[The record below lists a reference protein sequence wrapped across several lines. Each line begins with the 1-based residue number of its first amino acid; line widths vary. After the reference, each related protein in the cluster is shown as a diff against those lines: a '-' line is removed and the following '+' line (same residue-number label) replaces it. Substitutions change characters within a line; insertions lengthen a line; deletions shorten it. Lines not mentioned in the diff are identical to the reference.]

1 MVINNSKNINNINNK
16 NNKKGF
22 TLMEVVI
29 ILFISTIGIAASL
42 SLALKSA
49 YFQSVQKDL
58 LGVVFLANE
67 GLELMTNFRDT
78 NMIIGNRYDDWAG
91 FGSVGL
97 GENFYKV
104 DYWSLLATSTE
115 DIDNAILQQD
125 EVGFYVHNTSTD
137 SIFKRMI
144 TVQAETNASSS
155 IESWIKWNRR
165 GEDYN
170 YKLETVLYDLSF

>member
-1 MVINNSKNINNINNK
+1 MIKNSFKK
-16 NNKKGF
+16 NNKRGF

-29 ILFISTIGIAASL
+29 ILFISTVGVAASL

-58 LGVVFLANE
+58 LGVVFLTNE

-78 NMIIGNRYDDWAG
+78 NMIIGNDYNDWTG
-91 FGSVGL
+91 FGSAGV

-104 DYWSLLATSTE
+104 DYYTLLATSTE
-115 DIDNAILQQD
+115 DIDSSALQQD
-125 EVGFYVHNTSTD
+125 EIGFYVHNTSTD

-144 TVQAETNASSS
+144 TTRAETSASTT
-155 IESWIKWNRR
+155 IESWIKWSRR

>member
-1 MVINNSKNINNINNK
+1 MKKICK

-22 TLMEVVI
+22 TLIEVVV
-29 ILFISTIGIAASL
+29 ILFIATMGITASL

-78 NMIIGNRYDDWAG
+78 NRIIGNDYDNWTGLASAG
-91 FGSVGL
+91 I

-104 DYWSLLATSTE
+104 DYYTLLATPTTG
-115 DIDNAILQQD
+115 IDDSILQQD
-125 EVGFYVHNTSTD
+125 SLGFYGHNTSSD

-144 TVQAETNASSS
+144 TTQAEGLASTSV
-155 IESWIKWNRR
+155 ETWIKWTRR

>member
-1 MVINNSKNINNINNK
+1 MIKNNFKKI
-16 NNKKGF
+16 NKKGF
-22 TLMEVVI
+22 TLIEVVI

-49 YFQSVQKDL
+49 YFQNVQKDL
-58 LGVVFLANE
+58 LGVIFLANE

-78 NMIIGNRYDDWAG
+78 NMIIGNNYDDWTG
-91 FGSVGL
+91 FGSAGI

-104 DYWSLLATSTE
+104 DYWNLSATSTD
-115 DIDNAILQQD
+115 DIDTSVLQQD
-125 EVGFYVHNTSTD
+125 LAGFYAHNTSTD

-144 TVQAETNASSS
+144 TTQAETSASTT
-155 IESWIKWNRR
+155 IESWIKWSRR

>member
-1 MVINNSKNINNINNK
+1 MILNNCKNINK
-16 NNKKGF
+16 KNKKGF

-29 ILFISTIGIAASL
+29 ILFISTIGVAASL

-78 NMIIGNRYDDWAG
+78 NMIIGNDYDNFDG
-91 FGSVGL
+91 FGSAGI

-104 DYWSLLATSTE
+104 DYYTLLATSTE
-115 DIDNAILQQD
+115 NIDETILQQD
-125 EVGFYVHNTSTD
+125 EVGFYVYNTSTD

-144 TVQAETNASSS
+144 TTRAETSASTTV
-155 IESWIKWNRR
+155 ESWIKWSRR